1 MENDKYLLI
10 KYEELILKPQ
20 EVFLKILKFIFRLRN
35 LNFSLDKNKL
45 ENVIKSTTLNY
56 LKNLEKNNNFQEGM
70 KTKKENKKI
79 NFFDKGGDRD
89 WSKSLDKNLV
99 NTVET
104 LLKNEMVELG
114 YLK

>member
-1 MENDKYLLI
+1 
-10 KYEELILKPQ
+10 
-20 EVFLKILKFIFRLRN
+20 
-35 LNFSLDKNKL
+35 
-45 ENVIKSTTLNY
+45 
-56 LKNLEKNNNFQEGM
+56 M